1 MRMRQGR
8 ECRIIARD
16 VVRGRREGSV
26 TGMPF
31 RNATTLQRWLD
42 EFLVLQG
49 QSDGS
54 IRVME
59 QDGAGGADTGLVSVR
74 LANASTVTYIHPE
87 GAGSTT
93 WLVTM
98 EPRETP
104 VVLESEAVAELA
116 EELDTVARL
125 CAFLERKSAEY
136 MGLDSP

>member
-1 MRMRQGR
+1 
-8 ECRIIARD
+8 
-16 VVRGRREGSV
+16 
-26 TGMPF
+26 MPF

-42 EFLVLQG
+42 EFLTMEPRG
-49 QSDGS
+49 DAS

-59 QDGAGGADTGLVSVR
+59 QDGAGGANTGLVSVR
-74 LANASTVTYIHPE
+74 LANASTVTYIQPE

-104 VVLESEAVAELA
+104 VVLESDAVAELA
-116 EELDTVARL
+116 EELDTVAKL

-136 MGLDSP
+136 MGQDAP